1 MSNTAFS
8 LYIAGESLIHRLH
21 PLTKLAIVALCLVLG
36 LFLPGVWLTYLAFAV
51 IIVPIASMAG
61 ILGPFLRA
69 AAKTALPIAVS
80 LVLVQGLFWPGGTP
94 IFHLGPLSL
103 KQEGLLF
110 AVRSAGRFLM
120 VISSFLLLSFTTRPD
135 GLMLALSQRGFP
147 NSIAYIMLATM
158 QIVPRFQAKANTIL
172 DAQRSRG
179 LETEGNLLVRLRALL
194 PLVQPLLL
202 GSIVDIEERAIALE
216 VRAFGRQGPKTS
228 LLVLRDTPAQ
238 RVLRWLLLLGMVA
251 VIGWR
256 LYLAIAPRL
265 AA

>member
-1 MSNTAFS
+1 MSTSFS
-8 LYIAGESLIHRLH
+8 LYIPRESGMHRLH
-21 PLTKLAIVALCLVLG
+21 PLTKLALVAFCLVLG
-36 LFLPGVWLTYLAFAV
+36 LFLPGVWLTYLAFMLL
-51 IIVPIASMAG
+51 IVPLAAWAG
-61 ILGPFLRA
+61 VLPSFLRA
-69 AAKTALPIAVS
+69 VFKTALPVVISVF
-80 LVLVQGLFWPGGTP
+80 LVQGLFWPGGTP
-94 IFHLGPLSL
+94 ILHLGPLSL
-103 KQEGLLF
+103 KQEGLQF
-110 AVRSAGRFLM
+110 AIRSAGRFIT
-120 VISSFLLLSFTTRPD
+120 VVSSFLLLTFTTRPD

-158 QIVPRFQAKANTIL
+158 QIVPRFQTKANTIL

-202 GSIVDIEERAIALE
+202 GSIIDIEERAIALE

-228 LLVLRDTPAQ
+228 LLVLHDTPAQ
-238 RVLRWLLLLGMVA
+238 RVLRWLLLLAMLA